1 VDQDRELY
9 VRSNIFRGVVI
20 AVFLVLVVN
29 LFIMMVPRHK
39 YYKGEA
45 LQNRQFYF
53 KVSAPRGRIT
63 DRHGTPLADNM
74 FIADITLGTASLSE
88 AGPDSTLE
96 RLLTWFD
103 LPRQETLDRLQQQL
117 DRPRGR
123 RRLVLVPNANPAQIA
138 AVEERRR
145 QLPDVRVESRS
156 RRRYIYGPLFAHMI
170 GHVGEV
176 TEADLDTS
184 RNPFGYRQGDIIGKQ
199 GVEAA
204 FESHLRGLSGVK
216 LEEVNASG
224 RFVGR
229 GTVWLNEVVPGGDV
243 RLSISLASQAAMAEV
258 IGDRIACGVAIAT
271 DTGEVLAAYSNPS
284 FDPDM
289 MTVSISSEQWNR
301 LVDDPAKPFFNRVVQ
316 ATYPPASLYKPVT
329 SLAGLKA
336 RVVDTHTYLEPCT
349 GGWTLGDRTF
359 RCWKHSGHG
368 VVDHTEAIVQ
378 SCDSFY
384 YQLALM
390 LDIDQLAA
398 AARAFGLGRK
408 CSGIFPE
415 ESAGNV
421 PDTEWYDARFGKG
434 GWTRGVMLNNA
445 IGQGELLV
453 TPLQMALFSA
463 RLATGGTVPDPVFV
477 VSPETPRVA
486 PEPLPY
492 SEADLEWVR
501 HTLLEVVDR
510 GTGKPGAVE
519 GISVAGKT
527 GTAQNPHGE
536 DHAWFMCYAPA
547 DEPEVAMAIIV
558 ENAGGGGAEAAPL
571 AALWLKDYFADR
583 LLALETADSVATE
596 QEVSR

>member
-1 VDQDRELY
+1 MDQDRELFL
-9 VRSNIFRGVVI
+9 RGNIFRGLVI
-20 AVFLVLVVN
+20 AVFLVLAVN

-53 KVSAPRGRIT
+53 KVAAPRGRIT
-63 DRHGTPLADNM
+63 DRDGKPLADNM
-74 FIADITLGTASLSE
+74 FIADITLGLSSLSTD
-88 AGPDSTLE
+88 GPDSTLE
-96 RLLTWFD
+96 RLIDWFD
-103 LPRQETLDRLQQQL
+103 LPREDTLDRLRQQL

-123 RRLVLVPNANPAQIA
+123 RRLVLVPNAGPAQIA

-145 QLPDVRVESRS
+145 QLPGVRVESRS
-156 RRRYIYGPLFAHMI
+156 RRRYVYGPLFAHMI

-176 TEADLDTS
+176 SEADLDTS
-184 RNPFGYRQGDIIGKQ
+184 KNPFGYRQRDSIGKQ

-204 FESHLRGLSGVK
+204 FEAHLRGQSGVK

-229 GTVWLNEVVPGGDV
+229 GTVWLNEVVPGSDV
-243 RLSISLASQAAMAEV
+243 TLSVSLSYQAAMAEA
-258 IGDRIACGVAIAT
+258 IGSRTACGVAIAT

-284 FDPDM
+284 FDPEL

-301 LVDDPAKPFFNRVVQ
+301 LVNDPAKPFFNRVVQ

-329 SLAGLKA
+329 SLAALKA
-336 RVVDTHTYLEPCT
+336 RVVDTNTYLEPCT

-368 VVDHTEAIVQ
+368 VIDHTEAIVQ
-378 SCDSFY
+378 SCDSYF
-384 YQLALM
+384 YQLGLM

-408 CSGIFPE
+408 CSGIFPD

-463 RLATGGTVPDPVFV
+463 RIATGGDVPDPVFV
-477 VSPETPRVA
+477 IVPAMERVQ

-492 SEADLEWVR
+492 SAAHLKWIRD
-501 HTLLEVVDR
+501 TLLEVVER
-510 GTGKPGAVE
+510 GTGKPGAVP
-519 GISVAGKT
+519 GIAVAGKT

-547 DEPEVAMAIIV
+547 DKPEVALAIIV
-558 ENAGGGGAEAAPL
+558 ENAGHGGAEAAPL
-571 AALWLKDYFADR
+571 AAQWLEHYFADR
-583 LLALETADSVATE
+583 VLLSETDAPRGPDREAVH
-596 QEVSR
+596 